1 MKVIKILKIILAN
14 ITEIKYEN
22 IVIDDTFEMI
32 NKNKKQA
39 EFFGKKIEEILI
51 EVYTSYMT
59 NEEIKDKTLIENV
72 R

>member
-1 MKVIKILKIILAN
+1 
-14 ITEIKYEN
+14 
-22 IVIDDTFEMI
+22 MI
-32 NKNKKQA
+32 SKNKKQA